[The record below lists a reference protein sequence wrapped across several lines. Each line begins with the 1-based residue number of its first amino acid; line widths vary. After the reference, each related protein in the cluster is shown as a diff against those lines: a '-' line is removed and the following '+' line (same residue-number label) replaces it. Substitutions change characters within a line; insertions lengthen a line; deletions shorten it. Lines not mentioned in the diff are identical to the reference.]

1 MAHEHTEALK
11 RDSKDDL
18 LAREGVILV
27 ATDDETDELVIEVA
41 ADVPIDEAVGDVP
54 DVFDGVAIRKQQ
66 GERMSVE
73 SASDDPG
80 TANDPF
86 ARDIEA
92 RPVPLGVQILSG
104 SAGYLVQDSSQY
116 YILSNRHVFDAAV
129 GTDIDQPLDGAAVG
143 EIAGYLE
150 TGESGT
156 DAAWT
161 RINIGGGINYLHG
174 LDTTV
179 SGEIYNP
186 SQGDVITATTGYSG
200 VQRGEIELVDAS
212 IEVDD
217 GSGSSYVLEDA
228 MRTSGS
234 VGQTGDSGSPWV
246 YEDGTQ
252 TRPVGMYTAGSSTS
266 GVAVDLE
273 PIFQKTDLTLV
284 TDPIVI
290 EPAEDDPATN
300 PEDVRDYT
308 DISFRTDTSNFD
320 DGAAGELG
328 DLADLSIQ
336 PIADVDPPAIGV
348 AFPDGTL
355 GSIALAPVSEPR
367 DDDFFVTDASGQIYL
382 VVEGGV

>member
-1 MAHEHTEALK
+1 MAHTQAERLK
-11 RDSKDDL
+11 REVKDDL

-41 ADVPIDEAVGDVP
+41 TDVPIDEAVGDVP
-54 DVFDGVAIRKQQ
+54 DAFDGVAIRKQQ
-66 GERMSVE
+66 GERMHVE

-161 RINIGGGINYLHG
+161 RINIGGAINYLHG
-174 LDTTV
+174 LDATV

-200 VQRGEIELVDAS
+200 VQRGEIELVDAA
-212 IEVDD
+212 IEIGD
-217 GSGSSYVLEDA
+217 GQGGSYVLEDA
-228 MRTSGS
+228 MRTVGS
-234 VGQTGDSGSPWV
+234 VGTTGDSGSPWV

-252 TRPVGMYTAGSSTS
+252 TRPVGMHTAGSSTS

-273 PIFQKTDLTLV
+273 PIVQKTGLTIV
-284 TDPIVI
+284 TDPIVV
-290 EPAEDDPATN
+290 EPAPDDPATN

-308 DISFRTDTSNFD
+308 SLSFSTDTSNAD
-320 DGAAGELG
+320 GGAAGEIGDLG
-328 DLADLSIQ
+328 DLIIQ
-336 PIADVDPPAIGV
+336 PIEDVDPPAIGV
-348 AFPDGTL
+348 VLPDGTL
-355 GSIALAPVSEPR
+355 GAIALAPVSDPR
-367 DDDFFVTDASGQIYL
+367 DDDFFVTDEAGQDYI
-382 VVEGGV
+382 VIEGGV